1 MKNKI
6 IHNVGFIPG
15 VVALM
20 ASVVFFISFIRDCF
34 DYTLFDAVPSLAVS
48 LAMFVTGLML
58 VNIDI

>member
-1 MKNKI
+1 
-6 IHNVGFIPG
+6 
-15 VVALM
+15 M